1 MLIDQIIAV
10 AHEHDAQYEDNDMS
24 KLMLTLE

>member
-10 AHEHDAQYEDNDMS
+10 AHEHDAQYEDNDMCE
-24 KLMLTLE
+24 LVLTLK